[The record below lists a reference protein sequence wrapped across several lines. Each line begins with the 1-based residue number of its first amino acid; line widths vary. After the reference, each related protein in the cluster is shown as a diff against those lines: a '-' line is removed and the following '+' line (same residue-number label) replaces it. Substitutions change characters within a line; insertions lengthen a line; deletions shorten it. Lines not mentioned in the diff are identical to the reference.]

1 MTSTPAP
8 AARPDRPAPTPWSRQ
23 ALPWLL
29 LIAVGLIAIALRYE
43 LIEPST
49 IVQLCDG
56 GQGPGWCRFRH
67 ALVQGFLG
75 NGYGIAA
82 LVAAALSLIWK
93 QPWAAW
99 LAAALGVFALELY
112 CFEAGALALLIGCL
126 RLLRIQA
133 QLLPRLVPAE

>member
-8 AARPDRPAPTPWSRQ
+8 TTLPDESVSTSWSRQ

-29 LIAVGLIAIALRYE
+29 LIAVGLIAIGLRYE
-43 LIEPST
+43 LIEPAT

-56 GQGPGWCRFRH
+56 GQGPAWCRFRH

-82 LVAAALSLIWK
+82 LLAAALSLVWK

-99 LAAALGVFALELY
+99 LAAALGAFALELY

-133 QLLPRLVPAE
+133 QLLPRLAPAE